1 MVVERHHPYFKRLD
15 YAQQSKSVLVVP
27 GQSFC
32 LDIHENKNGLGSAQ
46 TLTVKL
52 ESLNLKA

>member
-1 MVVERHHPYFKRLD
+1 MAAERHRPYFKRLV

-27 GQSFC
+27 GQSLC
-32 LDIHENKNGLGSAQ
+32 LDIHENRNGLGSAQ